1 MGKSKLVVCLGTLA
15 LAVASA
21 ASGGGRPLTVH
32 EPLVINGTELKP
44 GDYRVEVNGNSA
56 TFRGDKQTVETSVK
70 VEETP
75 TKIPTTTMRYN
86 TSDGK
91 HRVEE
96 IRLGGTKMKLVFGE
110 SGNAGTAAN

>member
-1 MGKSKLVVCLGTLA
+1 MGKSKLVVRLGVLA
-15 LAVASA
+15 LVVASA
-21 ASGGGRPLTVH
+21 ASGGRPLTVR

-56 TFRGDKQTVETSVK
+56 TFRGDKQTLETSVN

-75 TKIPTTTMRYN
+75 AKIPTTTVRYN

-96 IRLGGTKMKLVFGE
+96 IRLGGTKMKLLFGE
-110 SGNAGTAAN
+110 SGNDATAAN